1 MKLIRECAVIFGITL
16 AGEGLNHILPLPVPS
31 GVYGLFLLLFL
42 LCSGRLKLEDVE
54 TTGNFLLDIMP
65 LLFVPAAVGLMD
77 GFGLMQPILVPL
89 IVIVAVST
97 IIVMVVTGKV
107 AEGMMTWQQNLSSQ
121 RSDRRRSVSAVF
133 TEHPKKGGNWS

>member
-1 MKLIRECAVIFGITL
+1 
-16 AGEGLNHILPLPVPS
+16 
-31 GVYGLFLLLFL
+31 
-42 LCSGRLKLEDVE
+42 
-54 TTGNFLLDIMP
+54 MP